1 MAAPVQ
7 VDTAAA
13 VPGFVPPER
22 DLARSEE
29 EEKLLKQIR
38 EEKERLWCEI
48 QVRAV
53 RESSIRLYTSA
64 YPLLCFALWTFP

>member
-1 MAAPVQ
+1 MAATVQ
-7 VDTAAA
+7 VDPAAA
-13 VPGFVPPER
+13 VPGFLQAER

-48 QVRAV
+48 QVRAP
-53 RESSIRLYTSA
+53 REGGIRLVG
-64 YPLLCFALWTFP
+64 

>member
-7 VDTAAA
+7 VETAAA
-13 VPGFVPPER
+13 VPGFLPPER

-29 EEKLLKQIR
+29 EEKLLKKIR

-48 QVRAV
+48 QVRAP
-53 RESSIRLYTSA
+53 S
-64 YPLLCFALWTFP
+64 